1 MPKML
6 DKSEQKEWELGAKN
20 ARYGIS
26 LSQSYK
32 HIDRYDHDLRA
43 AHRAGW
49 AAMKSYLTLKAIDK
63 TFLKE
68 SVDICGEKV

>member
-1 MPKML
+1 MTKFFRL
-6 DKSEQKEWELGAKN
+6 SGGEEKEWKQGARN
-20 ARYGIS
+20 ARAGTS

-49 AAMKSYLTLKAIDK
+49 LAMRNYMI
-63 TFLKE
+63 LKE
-68 SVDICGEKV
+68 IDEEASR